1 MVGGQA
7 LSIRTGFRAGLLAA
21 VSCAA
26 VVAATDAF
34 AQPAPQSAGG
44 PRPQTLADALTLAYQ
59 TNPTLLSQRATLR
72 ALDETYVQ
80 ARAGYRPQVSAGVEA
95 DYAKNSSTFNTTS
108 EPVTA
113 TLSASQPIYTGGYAS
128 ASVRAAEGDI
138 RSGREQLRQTEATV
152 LQSVIGAYVDVR
164 RDQQALT
171 IQVDNV
177 NVLRHQLAETKA
189 KFEVGQITR
198 TDVAQAEARLA
209 QAQAQLATSTA
220 QLGISRAAYVAN
232 VGQSPGDLAQETPLD
247 NLPITIDEAFSVAEK
262 NNGGILAADYA
273 EQAAAARVAA
283 AKAANRPTLSLRAGL
298 GNSAILASPPL
309 LQTEPIDRFKG
320 NFTAS
325 AVFTQPLFTGGL
337 NSSRIRQALEDDNT
351 QRIAVE
357 TARRQAVQLVS
368 QAWNQLMAAR
378 AGVSSNQKQVDADQ
392 VAYEGT
398 RQESLVGLRTTLDVL
413 NAEQEL
419 HNAQLSLVNS
429 RHDQFVA
436 SASVLNAMGRLEVRY
451 LTTGLARYD
460 AVKDFNRVRGAGWSP
475 TDPLVSAV
483 DAIGSPHVQKA
494 PPQGPLVTAAPVST
508 APVAPAQAGS
518 PVLP

>member
-1 MVGGQA
+1 MGVAGRSGAGRRA
-7 LSIRTGFRAGLLAA
+7 LVAGVAVTSLAGSAVMARAETL
-21 VSCAA
+21 S
-26 VVAATDAF
+26 DAI
-34 AQPAPQSAGG
+34 A
-44 PRPQTLADALTLAYQ
+44 LAYQ
-59 TNPTLLSQRATLR
+59 TNPTLQSERAQLR
-72 ALDETYVQ
+72 GLNESYVQ
-80 ARAGYRPQVSAGVEA
+80 ARAGYRPQASVSAEFDYSHGPTTYETDVENA
-95 DYAKNSSTFNTTS
+95 SATLGLTQPIFTGGL
-108 EPVTA
+108 VTA
-113 TLSASQPIYTGGYAS
+113 Q
-128 ASVRAAEGDI
+128 VRAAMADI
-138 RSGREQLRQTEATV
+138 LSGREKLRQTEAQV
-152 LQSVIGAYVDVR
+152 MQAVIQAYVDVR
-164 RDQQALT
+164 RDQEALR
-171 IQVDNV
+171 IAQDNV
-177 NVLRHQLAETKA
+177 NVLLRQQDETKA
-189 KFEVGQITR
+189 RFDVGEITR

-232 VGQSPGDLAQETPLD
+232 VGQSPGELAEETPLD
-247 NLPITIDEAFSVAEK
+247 NLPTTIDEAFAVAEK

-283 AKAANRPTLSLRAGL
+283 AKAANRPTLSLRAGV
-298 GNSAILASPPL
+298 GNSGILASPPL
-309 LQTEPIDRFKG
+309 LQTEPLDRFKG
-320 NFTAS
+320 NITAS

-378 AGVSSNQKQVDADQ
+378 AGVTSNQKQVDADQ

-429 RHDQFVA
+429 KHDQFVA
-436 SASVLNAMGRLEVRY
+436 TASVLNAMGRLEVRY

-460 AVKDFNRVRGAGWSP
+460 AVKDFNRVRNGGWTP
-475 TDPLVSAV
+475 LDPLTSTI
-483 DAIGSPHVQKA
+483 DAIGSPHIQKA
-494 PPQGPLVTAAPVST
+494 PPQGPLVTAAPIGA